1 VRTSVGA
8 LLLPLAL
15 GCADAA
21 ARDGRHFWLAV
32 AGDSLYRISIDTS
45 RITKPTY
52 RTYLIWYRTDHA
64 MTHLY
69 KGQPFNREVVGSLLR
84 CGDLA
89 YKVVSVDMS
98 MGSDEPISQQRADA
112 NDVALQ
118 PWRHAERGTI
128 EWSAARRSCDL
139 ARERGL

>member
-8 LLLPLAL
+8 LLLACTL

-21 ARDGRHFWLAV
+21 ARDGRHLWLPV

-45 RITKPTY
+45 RITRPTY

-98 MGSDEPISQQRADA
+98 MGSASPISQQRADA

-139 ARERGL
+139 ARQHGL

>member
-1 VRTSVGA
+1 VRIKLAA
-8 LLLPLAL
+8 LIPCLAL
-15 GCADAA
+15 GCADLA
-21 ARDGRHFWLAV
+21 ARDGGHFWMAV

-52 RTYLIWYRTDHA
+52 QTYLIWYRTDHA
-64 MTHLY
+64 MTHLH
-69 KGQPFNREVVGSLLR
+69 KGEPFNREIVGSLLR

-98 MGSDEPISQQRADA
+98 MGSESPISEQRADA
-112 NDVALQ
+112 HDIALQ

-139 ARERGL
+139 ARARGL

>member
-1 VRTSVGA
+1 M
-8 LLLPLAL
+8 
-15 GCADAA
+15 
-21 ARDGRHFWLAV
+21 AV

-52 RTYLIWYRTDHA
+52 QTYLIWYRTDHA
-64 MTHLY
+64 MTHLH
-69 KGQPFNREVVGSLLR
+69 KGEPFNREIVGSLLR
-84 CGDLA
+84 CRDLA

-98 MGSDEPISQQRADA
+98 MGSASPISQQRADA
-112 NDVALQ
+112 HDIALQ

-139 ARERGL
+139 ARARGL

>member
-1 VRTSVGA
+1 MA
-8 LLLPLAL
+8 LLLAL
-15 GCADAA
+15 GCSDAA
-21 ARDGRHFWLAV
+21 ARDGRHFWMAV
-32 AGDSLYRISIDTS
+32 TGDSLYRISIDTS
-45 RITKPTY
+45 RITRPTY

-69 KGQPFNREVVGSLLR
+69 KGQPFNREIVGSLLR

-98 MGSDEPISQQRADA
+98 MGSESPISQQRADA
-112 NDVALQ
+112 SDAALQ

-128 EWSAARRSCDL
+128 EWSAARRSCDF
-139 ARERGL
+139 AREHGL

>member
-1 VRTSVGA
+1 MPTRLAA
-8 LLLPLAL
+8 LILPFAL

-21 ARDGRHFWLAV
+21 ARDGRHFWMPV

-69 KGQPFNREVVGSLLR
+69 KGQPFNREIVGSLLR

-98 MGSDEPISQQRADA
+98 MGSESPISQQRADA

-118 PWRHAERGTI
+118 PWRHTERGTI
-128 EWSAARRSCDL
+128 EWSAARRSCDF
-139 ARERGL
+139 AREHGL

>member
-1 VRTSVGA
+1 VRTRPGA
-8 LLLPLAL
+8 SLLLLTLA
-15 GCADAA
+15 CADAT
-21 ARDGRHFWLAV
+21 ARDGRHLWMAV

-69 KGQPFNREVVGSLLR
+69 KGQPFNREIVGSLLR

-98 MGSDEPISQQRADA
+98 MGSDSPISQQRADP
-112 NDVALQ
+112 NDIALQ

-128 EWSAARRSCDL
+128 EWSAARQSCDL
-139 ARERGL
+139 ARARGL